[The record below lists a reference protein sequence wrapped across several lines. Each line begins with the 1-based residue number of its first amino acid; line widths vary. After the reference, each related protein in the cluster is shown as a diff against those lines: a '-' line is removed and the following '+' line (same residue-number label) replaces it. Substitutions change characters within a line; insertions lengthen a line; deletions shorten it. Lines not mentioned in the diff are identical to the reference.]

1 MKKTRDKAAASAGA
15 ADLLYERFEGRIRAR
30 FADPDVAR
38 DVVTLGGMTEIYC
51 ADHHPESMRVP
62 YRGLSTDM
70 GLYPARRI
78 PRLCPACAAHLR
90 YGEARR
96 ALCTREPRPSC
107 KTLRRPLLHARRARL
122 AARVDGL
129 RGTAR
134 HLPRPGTKRDSPPSS
149 DAPFVRTLRDARC
162 ARIVRRMLH
171 ARPARVPPHAVH
183 ARGIH
188 AHRRSKRLGW
198 KASRATR

>member
-51 ADHHPESMRVP
+51 ADHHPESMRMP

-107 KTLRRPLLHARRARL
+107 KTCAVHCYTPEERAWQQESMAYAGPRAIFRGQARNAIRPLLQTRL
-122 AARVDGL
+122 
-129 RGTAR
+129 
-134 HLPRPGTKRDSPPSS
+134 S
-149 DAPFVRTLRDARC
+149 
-162 ARIVRRMLH
+162 
-171 ARPARVPPHAVH
+171 
-183 ARGIH
+183 
-188 AHRRSKRLGW
+188 
-198 KASRATR
+198 